1 MATSFEA
8 MMSLAREKAQ
18 ANQASVEATIR
29 QKEYK
34 ERERRA
40 KQEEI
45 DRKQREMEAKMR
57 QRHFEN
63 QKKEEERKR
72 KEEKQREEAEAAR
85 ERREAQIREEILH
98 GKKSAPR
105 AGGGTRTAGVKRSR
119 SLDVDSGPA
128 TFLTREEK
136 RARKESAF
144 FDAPSAKATKSTQR
158 PRAKL
163 PGGALNT
170 VGGSASSSA
179 TKGNTRQRLMKAPNT
194 LVKLNQVKRDTRTID
209 EIVTDIAHK
218 KSGGAESSGNTD
230 FFGNKK
236 SGNLSQ
242 SMNANTRPAAPS
254 RSSSSTMV
262 SKPKPAGASSR
273 PVAKHSRRDSR
284 SQSPPRRRA
293 DYDDDI
299 GHENITDLVRGLYGR
314 RPSYNHDVNVYSD
327 DEDMEADFL
336 DVHAEEERSA
346 RLAREEDARAL
357 AEEKRHEE
365 EKRRKRM
372 AGKR

>member
-8 MMSLAREKAQ
+8 MMSIARERAQ
-18 ANQASVEATIR
+18 ASQAQVEATIR

-34 ERERRA
+34 DRERRA
-40 KQEEI
+40 KQEENE
-45 DRKQREMEAKMR
+45 RKEREMEAKLR

-72 KEEKQREEAEAAR
+72 KEEKQRVEAEAAR
-85 ERREAQIREEILH
+85 QRREAQIREEILH

-105 AGGGTRTAGVKRSR
+105 ASGGTRTAGVKRSR
-119 SLDVDSGPA
+119 SLDADSGPA
-128 TFLTREEK
+128 NFLTREEK

-144 FDAPSAKATKSTQR
+144 FDTPSSKAATKTTQR

-163 PGGALNT
+163 PGGALNQ
-170 VGGSASSSA
+170 VGGTASSSA
-179 TKGNTRQRLMKAPNT
+179 VKGNTRQRLMKAPNT

-209 EIVTDIAHK
+209 EIVTDLAHRK
-218 KSGGAESSGNTD
+218 GGGAQSNGNTD
-230 FFGNKK
+230 FFGNPKPK
-236 SGNLSQ
+236 NASQ
-242 SMNANTRPAAPS
+242 SSNANARGAG
-254 RSSSSTMV
+254 SSSTMA
-262 SKPKPAGASSR
+262 SKPKQSGASAR
-273 PVAKHSRRDSR
+273 PIAKPSRRDSR

-293 DYDDDI
+293 DYGDDI

-314 RPSYNHDVNVYSD
+314 RASYNPDINVYSD

-346 RLAREEDARAL
+346 RIAREEDARAL

-365 EKRRKRM
+365 EKRRKKM